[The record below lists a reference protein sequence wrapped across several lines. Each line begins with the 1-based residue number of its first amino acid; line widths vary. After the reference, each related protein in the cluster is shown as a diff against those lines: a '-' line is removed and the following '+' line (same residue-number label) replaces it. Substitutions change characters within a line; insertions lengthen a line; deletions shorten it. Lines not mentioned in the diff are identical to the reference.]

1 MFMKEEAPD
10 RKQRLKRRITMKKKN
25 RRIWLWIAIACML
38 ISIIGSSLVQTS
50 FGDVEIRKINLVVGN
65 DDTLYAQM
73 YIPKDATADHKLPLV
88 VLQHGSQ
95 HNLQMQDMN
104 MVELARRGFIVIS
117 GDALGH
123 GSSTPRGLAT
133 SPAMNFANMIYL
145 IETCT
150 ANMDCIDTEKIG
162 LAGHSMGAAIV
173 LNTLQHYVEEGAR
186 GGVNKIAAALEIGYD
201 PSYVPFEFEGI
212 EEPVYADA
220 HWGVIA
226 GKYDEYFFRQP
237 DAGND
242 PARIL
247 ESQAALDFVRQVDPT
262 AEGPVV
268 NGKYYYGQINGK
280 DVSRVYYQNPE
291 IHPQNVFSSNT
302 AADVVEFFYNTLGVP
317 DGHSYIPPTN
327 QTWLVKQLFN
337 LLGLVGVI
345 LFLFPFACWI
355 MDAVP
360 FFASLKTSEALP
372 EAPALDTPKKKSVFW
387 IGYLI
392 NLIIPAAL
400 AMPVMHNLVGKESF
414 APATVTK
421 WFGEGSTNEIAAWA
435 LISAMCILAVFLL
448 SYYLFSRK
456 YGMDTRGWGYRIS
469 LSNLGKSL
477 LLAFITFLTV
487 YGVVFVADFFCVT
500 DFRFWLIAMR
510 TFNANKVM
518 YWLAY
523 VPAFVIFYLV
533 NSIMVNGGNRV
544 KGMPDWVV
552 TLISCIAN
560 VLGIIILLV
569 IQYVVYAKTGS
580 FVFNAMR
587 THNLFPF
594 IVLVPAAT
602 IVTRHYFKET
612 GNIYLGSF
620 TIGMLYTMMQ
630 VTQVAM
636 NTGIIN

>member
-1 MFMKEEAPD
+1 
-10 RKQRLKRRITMKKKN
+10 MKKTS
-25 RRIWLWIAIACML
+25 RRIWLWIAIACMVV
-38 ISIIGSSLVQTS
+38 SIVGASLVQTAG
-50 FGDVEIRKINLVVGN
+50 GDVEIRKLNLVIAN

-73 YIPKDATADHKLPLV
+73 YIPKDASADHKLPLV

-123 GSSTPRGLAT
+123 GSSTPRGLAD
-133 SPAMNFANMIYL
+133 SPALNFANMIYL
-145 IETCT
+145 IDTCT
-150 ANMDCIDTEKIG
+150 ANMDCIDMDKIG
-162 LAGHSMGAAIV
+162 IAGHSMGAAIV
-173 LNTLQHYVEEGAR
+173 VSTLQHYVELGAR

-201 PSYVPFEFEGI
+201 PSYVPFTFEGI
-212 EEPVYADA
+212 DEPVYADS

-247 ESQAALDFVRQVDPT
+247 ESQAALDFVRQADPE
-262 AEGPVV
+262 AQGPVE
-268 NGKYYYGQINGK
+268 NGKYYYGEINGK
-280 DVSRVYYQNPE
+280 EVSRVYYQNPE
-291 IHPQNVFSSNT
+291 IHPQNVFSTQT

-317 DGHSYIPPTN
+317 EGHEYIAPTN
-327 QTWLVKQLFN
+327 QIWLIKQLFN
-337 LLGLVGVI
+337 LLGLVGAV

-355 MDAVP
+355 MDSVP
-360 FFASLKTSEALP
+360 YFSSLRTTETLP
-372 EAPALDTPKKKSVFW
+372 EAPALDSTKKKLVFW
-387 IGYLI
+387 GGYLI

-400 AMPVMHNLVGKESF
+400 AMPVMHYLVGKQSF

-421 WFGEGSTNEIAAWA
+421 WFGEDSTNEIAAWA
-435 LISAMCILAVFLL
+435 LISGVCILGVFLL
-448 SYYLFSRK
+448 SYFLFSRK
-456 YGMDTRGWGYRIS
+456 YGMNTDGWGYKIS
-469 LSNLGKSL
+469 WSNLWKSL
-477 LLAFITFLTV
+477 LLAFISFLTV
-487 YGVVFVADFFCVT
+487 YAIVFVADFFFTT

-510 TFNANKVM
+510 TFNANKFM

-523 VPAFVIFYLV
+523 VPAFVVFYLV

-560 VLGIIILLV
+560 VFGIIILLV
-569 IQYVVYAKTGS
+569 IQYAVYAKTGT

-594 IVLVPAAT
+594 LVLVPAAT

-612 GNIYLGSF
+612 GSIYLGSF
-620 TIGMLYTMMQ
+620 TIGMIYTMMQ

-636 NTGIIN
+636 NTGIVN